1 MKNKTTILIADDEP
15 FILRSLSF
23 VLKRDGYNV
32 ISVTNGQEA
41 WDKLSDGINP
51 KIVFLDVQMPI
62 LSGFEVCKLI
72 KSDESY
78 NNIYVILLTA
88 RWQESDRSYAKTLGV
103 DEYIT
108 KPFSPSYI
116 LRRVREI
123 LMEKQGEAHE

>member
-1 MKNKTTILIADDEP
+1 MNNKITILVADDEP

-23 VLKRDGYNV
+23 VLKRAGYNV
-32 ISVTNGQEA
+32 ISAINGQEA
-41 WDKLSDGINP
+41 WNKLSGGANP

-72 KSDESY
+72 KSDVAFKDV
-78 NNIYVILLTA
+78 YVVLLTA
-88 RWQESDRSYAKTLGV
+88 RWQEADRTYAKSLGV

-116 LRRVREI
+116 IRRVHEI
-123 LMEKQGEAHE
+123 LAEKQGVVND